1 LVVTPAVAVS
11 GFKIV
16 VMGNG
21 FARRNRFILSC
32 ALALGLGVTLA
43 PQVRLSLDACSS
55 MITLQDTN
63 L

>member
-1 LVVTPAVAVS
+1 MTAHALAPWWVAMPAVAVS

-43 PQVRLSLDACSS
+43 PQVSF
-55 MITLQDTN
+55 
-63 L
+63 